1 MDYLNQIE
9 RIKSKLIIA
18 KDADKNLE
26 VFGAESHKYFVGE
39 TVSKNQISDFEKE
52 YNLEL
57 PEAYKEF
64 LLHIGN
70 GGISDSNSAAGPYY
84 GIYSLGK
91 NTDEFIY
98 ENTKSYLKEDCK
110 ISPKMSDEFW
120 SDLNKNIEENDDI
133 SEEEFDLELGK
144 IFSGI
149 LPLGSQGCTYYH
161 ALVLNGEFKGRV
173 VNIDSDRQKPHFTF
187 ESNFLDWYERWLDE
201 IIPENIKTADP
212 DLFRY
217 TLGGISSHIFEVYF
231 STHTIDTKM
240 DCLFGILKKKNLDQ
254 KTINL
259 VEEQY
264 RINSGAIQK
273 RLLQILTKFDY
284 ERAYP
289 HLLDFTKES
298 LLEVFQCI
306 FWYAKDK
313 SSDWV
318 ETIKSN
324 ADAIKDEE
332 TFRLCTYLLK
342 ETDLDYG
349 GILIPFTSNKNKNIR
364 ISSYYALGQL
374 KNKANYIDT
383 FITGLSDASN
393 RVIHTVL
400 QALDGVE
407 DRKLLP
413 HYKIVAE
420 KFPKEKDYILVNL
433 NHRLKSYGLTNKT
446 IKKIDVDNYFIGE
459 VKK

>member
-1 MDYLNQIE
+1 MDYVNQIE
-9 RIKSKLIIA
+9 RIKSKLFTA
-18 KDADKNLE
+18 KYADKNLE
-26 VFGAESHKYFVGE
+26 VFGADSHKYFVGK
-39 TVSKNQISDFEKE
+39 TVSENQILDFEKE
-52 YNLEL
+52 YDLEL
-57 PEAYKEF
+57 PEAYKDF

-70 GGISDSNSAAGPYY
+70 GGISYSNSAAGPSY
-84 GIYSLGK
+84 GIYSLGE

-120 SDLNKNIEENDDI
+120 ADLNKNIEENDDI
-133 SEEEFDLELGK
+133 SDEEFDLELGK

-161 ALVLNGEFKGRV
+161 ALVLNGEFKGRI

-201 IIPENIKTADP
+201 IIPENIKAADP

-217 TLGGISSHIFEVYF
+217 TLGGINSYIFEVYF
-231 STHTIDTKM
+231 STDAIDTKM
-240 DCLFGILKKKNLDQ
+240 DCLFGLLKKKNLDFES
-254 KTINL
+254 INI
-259 VEEQY
+259 VEEEY
-264 RINSGAIQK
+264 EINSGAIQK

-298 LLEVFQCI
+298 FLEVFKYV

-313 SSDWV
+313 SSDWF
-318 ETIKSN
+318 ETIRSN
-324 ADAIKDEE
+324 AEVIKDEE
-332 TFRLCTYLLK
+332 TFRFCTYLLK
-342 ETDLDYG
+342 ETDSDYG
-349 GILIPFTSNKNKNIR
+349 GILIPFTCNENKNIR
-364 ISSYYALGQL
+364 ISAYYALGQL
-374 KNKANYIDT
+374 KNKADYIDA
-383 FITGLSDASN
+383 FIAGLDDSAN

-407 DRKLLP
+407 DLKLLK
-413 HYKIVAE
+413 HYKNIAE
-420 KFPKEKDYILVNL
+420 RFPTEQDHILINL
-433 NHRLKSYGLTNKT
+433 NHRLKAFGLTNKT
-446 IKKIDVDNYFIGE
+446 IKSIDPNNYQF
-459 VKK
+459 

>member
-9 RIKSKLIIA
+9 RIKGKLVIA
-18 KDADKNLE
+18 KDNDKNLE
-26 VFGAESHKYFVGE
+26 VFGASSHKYFVGE
-39 TVSKNQISDFEKE
+39 TVSINQISDFEKE

-64 LLHIGN
+64 LLNIGN
-70 GGISDSNSAAGPYY
+70 GGISHSDSAAGPYY

-91 NTDEFIY
+91 NTNEFIY

-110 ISPKMSDEFW
+110 ISPKMSNKFW

-144 IFSGI
+144 IFSGL

-161 ALVLNGEFKGRV
+161 ALVLNGKFKGRV
-173 VNIDSDRQKPHFTF
+173 VNVDSDRQKPHFTF
-187 ESNFLDWYERWLDE
+187 EPNFLDWYERWLDE
-201 IIPENIKTADP
+201 IIPENIKTSNP
-212 DLFRY
+212 DLFQY
-217 TLGGISSHIFEVYF
+217 TLGGISGHIFEVYF
-231 STHTIDTKM
+231 STNKIDIKM
-240 DCLFGILKKKNLDQ
+240 DCLFGILKKKNLDPE
-254 KTINL
+254 TIDL

-264 RINSGAIQK
+264 KVNSGAIQK

-298 LLEVFQCI
+298 LLDVFQCI

-313 SSDWV
+313 SSDWL

-324 ADAIKDEE
+324 ANAIDDEE

-349 GILIPFTSNKNKNIR
+349 DILIPFTFNKNKNIR
-364 ISSYYALGQL
+364 ISAYYALGQL
-374 KNKANYIDT
+374 KNKADYIDA
-383 FITGLSDASN
+383 FIAGLNDTSN
-393 RVIHTVL
+393 RVIHSVL

-407 DRKLLP
+407 DRKLLK
-413 HYKIVAE
+413 HYKGIAE
-420 KFPKEKDYILVNL
+420 KIPIEKDYILANL
-433 NHRLKSYGLTNKT
+433 NHRLKTYGLTNKT
-446 IKKIDVDNYFIGE
+446 IKKIDLENYFIDE